1 MKILGMMALLGSL
14 TVSSLA
20 GATDLSTKD
29 SRDGYADRKSW
40 AGFYVGADVGY
51 EASELSV
58 EGTPLSLGGGGAFA
72 AFRAGY
78 DVQPGGRPLVFGA
91 FGAIGTTELEYNAVD
106 AEVDFFYE
114 VGARAGIAIG
124 NALPYVFAGYQWR
137 DFGEVSNVDLNLDG
151 WFGGAGIELALGGGF
166 STKIEGR
173 YSLREEEVS
182 AFGTKT
188 DLEDD
193 AVSAT
198 VGIVYKIN

>member
-1 MKILGMMALLGSL
+1 MNLLGTTALTGALL
-14 TVSSLA
+14 VSSVA
-20 GATDLSTKD
+20 GAADLSTKN
-29 SRDGYADRKSW
+29 SRDNYVGRKSW

-51 EASELSV
+51 ETSELSV
-58 EGTPLSLGGGGAFA
+58 DGTPFSLGGGGALA
-72 AFRAGY
+72 ALRAGY
-78 DVQPGGRPLVFGA
+78 DVQPGGRPLVLGA
-91 FGAIGTTELEYNAVD
+91 FGAVGTTELEYNSVD
-106 AEVDFFYE
+106 AEVDVFYE

-137 DFGEVSNVDLNLDG
+137 DFGDVGGEALNLDG

-173 YSLREEEVS
+173 YSLREESVS
-182 AFGTKT
+182 ALGTTT

-198 VGIVYKIN
+198 VGLVYKIN